1 MVRCEATGLV
11 SCWAYALVDCTRT
24 QSVRLRRCTAAA
36 WLGTACCVVCDRPQ
50 GGQSLHCWTALHC
63 RLSHLGAK
71 ETVDIHKEIGP
82 VIYDIMGK
90 RIFGAEWLQG

>member
-1 MVRCEATGLV
+1 VVRCGALV
-11 SCWAYALVDCTRT
+11 SCWAYALVDYTRS
-24 QSVRLRRCTAAA
+24 QSVSLRRCTAAA
-36 WLGTACCVVCDRPQ
+36 WLGTACCVVCESAAGRSITALLD
-50 GGQSLHCWTALHC
+50 CTALHC

>member
-1 MVRCEATGLV
+1 MERWSAVGPTHSLTTLV
-11 SCWAYALVDCTRT
+11 VS
-24 QSVRLRRCTAAA
+24 QSVYGGALLRLGLARPAALCA
-36 WLGTACCVVCDRPQ
+36 NRPQ
-50 GGQSLHCWTALHC
+50 GGQSLHCWTGLHC

>member
-1 MVRCEATGLV
+1 MT
-11 SCWAYALVDCTRT
+11 ALVVS
-24 QSVRLRRCTAAA
+24 QSVYGGALLRLGLARPAALCAIGRRAVNHCTA
-36 WLGTACCVVCDRPQ
+36 G
-50 GGQSLHCWTALHC
+50 LHC

>member
-1 MVRCEATGLV
+1 MCEIGFSMAVHHCTG
-11 SCWAYALVDCTRT
+11 
-24 QSVRLRRCTAAA
+24 
-36 WLGTACCVVCDRPQ
+36 
-50 GGQSLHCWTALHC
+50 C